1 METLRQLRH
10 VVALAEH
17 KHFGHAA
24 DAVGI
29 TQAALTQSIQ
39 KVEAACGVQLFE
51 RHYGDVRPTPYGEL
65 VIETATETL
74 AGVRNMHRQL
84 RLMRKL
90 ATGRL
95 IIGCDPY
102 FAEPIVTPS
111 LIRLLNQYS
120 NLEFTLEL
128 GGWEIMQDKLISR
141 EIDIYLGFP
150 HEAIDS
156 RIAIEPH
163 ILPPVV
169 VFCRAGHALANA
181 NDVSPHAA
189 FQFPVV
195 VPKAS
200 RWLRQKIEALY
211 TPERNDTSGAPA
223 AHVPAY
229 LLTTDFG
236 IIRQVV
242 LHSDAL
248 AAAIPCSLE
257 ADLAAGTLARVHI
270 REFEF
275 AVPLVIASA
284 TRRSLPPA
292 AHALLTE
299 MRREIA
305 SIAGAAGV
313 SAH

>member
-1 METLRQLRH
+1 VDTLRQLRH

-17 KHFGHAA
+17 RHFGRAA

-51 RHYGDVRPTPYGEL
+51 RHYGDVTPTVYGEL
-65 VIETATETL
+65 VIETARATL
-74 AGVRNMHRQL
+74 AGVTNMHRQL

-102 FAEPIVTPS
+102 FAEPVVTPP
-111 LIRLLNQYS
+111 LIRLLNQYP

-128 GGWEIMQDKLISR
+128 GGWETLQEKLIAR
-141 EIDIYLGFP
+141 ELDIYLGFP
-150 HEAIDS
+150 HEAMDS
-156 RIAIEPH
+156 HIAIETH
-163 ILPPVV
+163 VLPPVV
-169 VFCRAGHALANA
+169 VFCRAGHQLANA
-181 NDVSPHAA
+181 RDVPPSVV
-189 FQFPVV
+189 FQFPIV

-200 RWLRQKIEALY
+200 RWLRQKLEALY
-211 TPERNDTSGAPA
+211 PPEGGSRTQAPQL
-223 AHVPAY
+223 PAY

-248 AAAIPCSLE
+248 AAAIPHSLE
-257 ADLAAGTLARVHI
+257 AELAAGTLAPVGI
-270 REFEF
+270 KAFDF
-275 AVPLVIASA
+275 DVPLVIASVA
-284 TRRSLPPA
+284 RRSLPPA

-299 MRREIA
+299 VRRELASISGIA
-305 SIAGAAGV
+305 SP